1 MKIEQSET
9 VSPQWNWK
17 LAGSKL
23 TRDIQ
28 VYVVKGDKKK
38 RTASIRLLLKRFNG
52 YVHGIKLNCFS
63 ILAWLFI
70 KISDFDLSAVKHKL
84 IGRDL
89 NPTSIHQTGSWE
101 INVCST
107 AWIFKLDARFW
118 RDALFLYCLFFF
130 LTVNQI
136 LLIKFISHAKDIRVN
151 CVNVLG
157 KIIMINSSALWFVNA
172 YMFFTL

>member
-23 TRDIQ
+23 THDIQ
-28 VYVVKGDKKK
+28 VYVVKGDKK

-52 YVHGIKLNCFS
+52 YVHGIKLNFFS
-63 ILAWLFI
+63 ILTWLFI

-84 IGRDL
+84 IGRGL

-101 INVCST
+101 INVCIT
-107 AWIFKLDARFW
+107 AWIFKLDARF
-118 RDALFLYCLFFF
+118 
-130 LTVNQI
+130 
-136 LLIKFISHAKDIRVN
+136 
-151 CVNVLG
+151 
-157 KIIMINSSALWFVNA
+157 
-172 YMFFTL
+172 

>member
-9 VSPQWNWK
+9 VSLQWNWK

-23 TRDIQ
+23 THDIQ
-28 VYVVKGDKKK
+28 VYVVKGDKK

-52 YVHGIKLNCFS
+52 YVHGIKHCS
-63 ILAWLFI
+63 IFFFILTWLFI

-89 NPTSIHQTGSWE
+89 NPTSIHQTGPWE
-101 INVCST
+101 INVCIT

-118 RDALFLYCLFFF
+118 RDALFLRCFFFF
-130 LTVNQI
+130 LI
-136 LLIKFISHAKDIRVN
+136 
-151 CVNVLG
+151 
-157 KIIMINSSALWFVNA
+157 
-172 YMFFTL
+172 FF

>member
-9 VSPQWNWK
+9 VSPQRNWK

-63 ILAWLFI
+63 ILA
-70 KISDFDLSAVKHKL
+70 
-84 IGRDL
+84 
-89 NPTSIHQTGSWE
+89 
-101 INVCST
+101 
-107 AWIFKLDARFW
+107 
-118 RDALFLYCLFFF
+118 
-130 LTVNQI
+130 
-136 LLIKFISHAKDIRVN
+136 
-151 CVNVLG
+151 
-157 KIIMINSSALWFVNA
+157 
-172 YMFFTL
+172 